1 MARILL
7 NADAGAHTGFA
18 TVTHGI
24 FDRLARDYGHEIHCL
39 AINYRGDYWDTPLR
53 LYPATMKVPTDVQGQ
68 SRMVELLGRLLPEV
82 VVYINDPAVV
92 LKNLLANQWDTER
105 ALWRG
110 VTNGQA
116 SYKPP
121 ILAYLPVD
129 GYNQPRAWDTLAER
143 VQRVAMTHFGR
154 AVMPEAPVIWHGVNH
169 EVFYP
174 RDKAESKQRMG
185 YDPDRFL
192 ILRVD
197 KNAFR
202 KDYPA
207 TWRAMRPLMRRH
219 SDIDVH
225 FHCRPTAPDGYD
237 LDSYTWNDDDIND
250 RLRYTMQGKEYLGG
264 FTGVTEEYLATLYSA
279 ADLFVS
285 TSWGEGFGLAQLEA
299 MACGTPVVASDHSAI
314 TEVVG
319 DAGVLIPPGPPIAT
333 PMGQDMRL
341 PDVPAFSDAIE
352 RLYLGHGSRR
362 KLSEKAI
369 AQASRFSWD
378 IAAEKFDHLIRR
390 SLGEEVPDALSE
402 QRGSPGGDP

>member
-1 MARILL
+1 VARILL

-207 TWRAMRPLMRRH
+207 TWRAMRPLMRR
-219 SDIDVH
+219 
-225 FHCRPTAPDGYD
+225 
-237 LDSYTWNDDDIND
+237 
-250 RLRYTMQGKEYLGG
+250 
-264 FTGVTEEYLATLYSA
+264 
-279 ADLFVS
+279 
-285 TSWGEGFGLAQLEA
+285 
-299 MACGTPVVASDHSAI
+299 
-314 TEVVG
+314 
-319 DAGVLIPPGPPIAT
+319 
-333 PMGQDMRL
+333 
-341 PDVPAFSDAIE
+341 
-352 RLYLGHGSRR
+352 
-362 KLSEKAI
+362 
-369 AQASRFSWD
+369 
-378 IAAEKFDHLIRR
+378 
-390 SLGEEVPDALSE
+390 
-402 QRGSPGGDP
+402 